1 MVGSDLRHNRYSVAS
16 FQPTPKSPISDQQA
30 ITVVHQT
37 AHSSISEANIIL
49 YMLFRMFN
57 ILDKNPEID

>member
-1 MVGSDLRHNRYSVAS
+1 MVGSDLRHDWYSVAS

-30 ITVVHQT
+30 ITAVHQT
-37 AHSSISEANIIL
+37 AHSSISEANIL